1 MWRSA
6 LYCLSRSQFSKLLG
20 FSLHAPAKLLGF
32 SLHAPAKLLGFYMLP
47 PSCLATCSRLV
58 AWLHAPAKLLGFSLH
73 ASTKLLRLLHSA
85 ADSILCV
92 CPTPTPQT

>member
-47 PSCLATCSRLV
+47 PSCLASRYMLPLNCSGYFIPLPIQFFVCAQPQPHKPNSRNVSHGVLV
-58 AWLHAPAKLLGFSLH
+58 
-73 ASTKLLRLLHSA
+73 
-85 ADSILCV
+85 
-92 CPTPTPQT
+92 